1 MFFTAIIIRSAEYL
15 ITCGISFKKAVKNM
29 VINKY
34 KTEDEKERSE
44 QLNKLL
50 TEYINNREKNKTV

>member
-1 MFFTAIIIRSAEYL
+1 
-15 ITCGISFKKAVKNM
+15 M

>member
-1 MFFTAIIIRSAEYL
+1 
-15 ITCGISFKKAVKNM
+15 M

-34 KTEDEKERSE
+34 KTEGEKERSE

-50 TEYINNREKNKTV
+50 TKYINNREKNKTV